1 MGAPPGGIIDSRYL
15 ELGIDHALGEGD
27 LFFSRRAATKKAQA
41 QILKPKDVVHSHCG
55 GDEVGNAYWDGNE
68 NGNETG
74 MGVRQRMEGIASNT
88 NLPETRNFPSSSI
101 FNHSRYH

>member
-55 GDEVGNAYWDGNE
+55 GDEVGNGYWDGNE
-68 NGNETG
+68 NGNG
-74 MGVRQRMEGIASNT
+74 NG
-88 NLPETRNFPSSSI
+88 SSTADGRYREQYQFARDKKLSI
-101 FNHSRYH
+101 FLHFQS